1 MAHVLN
7 MRHAAAFKKDGKESN
22 DVCASY
28 LRAPVGPESVAPS
41 EDFTAPS
48 SSFFFAEEPT
58 RSLITQFLPSRT
70 VADRLLEQYWEAV
83 HYMARVVHRPSF
95 ERQWQQFWECI
106 SVGMEPPASFQALV
120 MGALLSAAISMS
132 EDRIAFEFG

>member
-28 LRAPVGPESVAPS
+28 PRAPVGPESVAPS

-48 SSFFFAEEPT
+48 SSFFFAEEPK

-83 HYMARVVHRPSF
+83 HYMARVVHGPRF
-95 ERQWQQFWECI
+95 ERQRQQCWECMTFG
-106 SVGMEPPASFQALV
+106 VELPPAFPA
-120 MGALLSAAISMS
+120 
-132 EDRIAFEFG
+132 